1 MNEIKKE
8 VAERRVGINLAH
20 SINYVYGTSPCYVIY
35 FLLLGAHPSLN
46 PGLKV
51 DIPLCLRSLIVT
63 YALLGTMEGNV

>member
-20 SINYVYGTSPCYVIY
+20 SINYVYGTRPCYVIY